1 MNPFDFLFGA
11 PRRRGPSHSRRPR
24 GPGLPPATD
33 LGPLA
38 GRRVLAVVDDENL
51 RISMTRRL
59 GVRLSYRTLRGRL
72 EEAAAGVTP
81 VVVFSAAP
89 GDDRR
94 ARYFS
99 DRGWHPVPVPIEV
112 VMTRDGPVRKA
123 NADFDI
129 AFEAG
134 RLAAGGGAEA
144 VLVGT
149 GDGEL
154 GVAIARGM
162 RRALPGCRV
171 FALGVPGSTSR
182 RLHRRDLFDGVIYV
196 GRDLARAKEG
206 GPR

>member
-1 MNPFDFLFGA
+1 
-11 PRRRGPSHSRRPR
+11 
-24 GPGLPPATD
+24 
-33 LGPLA
+33 
-38 GRRVLAVVDDENL
+38 
-51 RISMTRRL
+51 
-59 GVRLSYRTLRGRL
+59 
-72 EEAAAGVTP
+72 

-89 GDDRR
+89 GDGRR

-112 VMTRDGPVRKA
+112 VMTRQGPIRKA
-123 NADFDI
+123 NADLDM

-134 RLAAGGGAEA
+134 RLAAGSGAQA

-154 GVAIARGM
+154 GVAIARGV

-171 FALGVPGSTSR
+171 HALGVPGSTSR

-196 GRDLARAKEG
+196 GRDLAHAQEG
-206 GPR
+206 RPR